1 MIMDLNTEKLELI
14 KKVLETDN
22 IAILKNIKAV
32 FEDKEKK
39 VWEELT
45 PEQQEEINIGIQNE
59 NRGDV
64 VDF

>member
-1 MIMDLNTEKLELI
+1 MDLNTEKLELI
-14 KKVLETDN
+14 KK
-22 IAILKNIKAV
+22 IAKTKDVDLLKKIRAV
-32 FEDKEKK
+32 FEDKDKE

>member
-1 MIMDLNTEKLELI
+1 MDLNAEKLELI
-14 KKVLETDN
+14 KK
-22 IAILKNIKAV
+22 IAKTKDIDILTKIKIV
-32 FEDKEKK
+32 FEDRERE
-39 VWEELT
+39 VWKELT

>member
-1 MIMDLNTEKLELI
+1 MDMNSEKLELI
-14 KKVLETDN
+14 QKIIAAKDILLLKK
-22 IAILKNIKAV
+22 IKAV
-32 FEDKEKK
+32 FDEVEKE
-39 VWEELT
+39 VWEDLT

>member
-1 MIMDLNTEKLELI
+1 MDLNTEKMKLI
-14 KKVLETDN
+14 KK
-22 IAILKNIKAV
+22 IAKTKDIDILKKIKAV
-32 FEDKEKK
+32 FEDREKK
-39 VWEELT
+39 VWKELT

>member
-1 MIMDLNTEKLELI
+1 MDLNAEKLELI
-14 KKVLETDN
+14 KK
-22 IAILKNIKAV
+22 IAKTKDVDLLKKIKAV
-32 FEDKEKK
+32 FEDKEKE

>member
-1 MIMDLNTEKLELI
+1 MDLNAEKLKLI
-14 KKVLETDN
+14 KK
-22 IAILKNIKAV
+22 ILKTKDVSILKKIRLV
-32 FEDKEKK
+32 FENDDKE
-39 VWEELT
+39 VWKELT

>member
-1 MIMDLNTEKLELI
+1 MNSEKLELI
-14 KKVLETDN
+14 QKIIATQDILLLKK
-22 IAILKNIKAV
+22 IKAV
-32 FEDKEKK
+32 FDAVEKE

-45 PEQQEEINIGIQNE
+45 PEQQEEINIAIQNE

>member
-1 MIMDLNTEKLELI
+1 MDLNTEKLKLI
-14 KKVLETDN
+14 KK
-22 IAILKNIKAV
+22 IAKIKDVNILKKIKAV
-32 FEDKEKK
+32 FEDREKN
-39 VWEELT
+39 VWKELT

>member
-1 MIMDLNTEKLELI
+1 MDLNTEKLELI
-14 KKVLETDN
+14 KKIVKTKD
-22 IAILKNIKAV
+22 ILLLQKIKAF
-32 FEDKEKK
+32 FEAEKN
-39 VWEELT
+39 VIWEELT

>member
-1 MIMDLNTEKLELI
+1 MDLNAEKLELI
-14 KKVLETDN
+14 KKIVKTKDLDLLKKIT
-22 IAILKNIKAV
+22 AIFEEEKN
-32 FEDKEKK
+32 E

>member
-1 MIMDLNTEKLELI
+1 MVMDLNSEKLELI
-14 KKVLETDN
+14 KRILETND
-22 IAILKNIKAV
+22 IVLLEKIKII
-32 FEDKEKK
+32 FEEKENE

>member
-1 MIMDLNTEKLELI
+1 MDLNVEKLELI
-14 KKVLETDN
+14 KKIVKTKDVDL
-22 IAILKNIKAV
+22 LKKIRAV
-32 FEDKEKK
+32 FEDKRKE

-45 PEQQEEINIGIQNE
+45 PEQQEEINIAIQNE

>member
-1 MIMDLNTEKLELI
+1 MDLNAEKLELI
-14 KKVLETDN
+14 KKIVKTKDVDL
-22 IAILKNIKAV
+22 LKKIRAV
-32 FEDKEKK
+32 FEDKEKQ

>member
-1 MIMDLNTEKLELI
+1 MDLNAEKLELI
-14 KKVLETDN
+14 KKIVKTKDVNL
-22 IAILKNIKAV
+22 LKKIRAV
-32 FEDKEKK
+32 FEDKEKE

-45 PEQQEEINIGIQNE
+45 PEQQEEINIAIQNE

>member
-1 MIMDLNTEKLELI
+1 MDLNAEKLELI
-14 KKVLETDN
+14 KKITKTKDIVLLEK
-22 IAILKNIKAV
+22 IRAV
-32 FEDKEKK
+32 FEDNEKEVWKK
-39 VWEELT
+39 LS

>member
-1 MIMDLNTEKLELI
+1 MDLNAEKLELI
-14 KKVLETDN
+14 KK
-22 IAILKNIKAV
+22 IAKTKDIDILKKIKIV
-32 FEDKEKK
+32 FEDRERE
-39 VWEELT
+39 VWKELT

>member
-1 MIMDLNTEKLELI
+1 MDLNADKIDLI
-14 KKVLETDN
+14 QKIVEIKDVILLKK
-22 IAILKNIKAV
+22 IKAV
-32 FEDKEKK
+32 FDEEEKD
-39 VWEELT
+39 VWKELT

>member
-1 MIMDLNTEKLELI
+1 MDLNAEKLELI
-14 KKVLETDN
+14 KKIVKTKD
-22 IAILKNIKAV
+22 IDILKKIKAV
-32 FEDKEKK
+32 FEDREKE
-39 VWEELT
+39 VWKELT